1 MNGFDTR
8 PRPGLKRPASGN
20 IERFHVVADQNKQ
33 VATTTDETGAPREHF
48 ASRIGFL
55 LISAGCAI
63 GLGNVWRFPYITG
76 QYGGAAFVL
85 IYLIFLVIL
94 GLPVMVMEFAV
105 GRASQKSSAK
115 AFDILQPSRKWH
127 WFTWWGYIGC
137 MILMMF
143 YTTVCGWMLAYIPK
157 MASGEFNGAQAN
169 LAGTAFGSMLA
180 DPTMLIGWMLAAVA
194 IGFLV
199 CSLGLQKGVE
209 RITKWMMA
217 TLFVVMLALMIRAV
231 TLPGAGEGIAFYLVP
246 DFGKLFTNGW
256 STFGEAVYA
265 AMGQAFFSLSL
276 GIAAMEIFGS
286 YIGKER
292 SLTGEAVSVTIL
304 NTIVAILAGLI
315 IFPACFAYGVNPD
328 AGPSLVFI
336 TLPVVFGQMPLGN
349 VWGAL
354 FFVFMSFASLS
365 TVIAVFENLIS
376 WTMDK
381 WDMPRSRAVAIN
393 GVLVVVLSL
402 PCALGFNVLS
412 GVTLPAIGDIQ
423 SIEDFIVSNNMLP
436 LGSLVFLLFCVTKRG
451 WGWENFLA
459 EADAGE
465 GIKFPRWS
473 LPWLK
478 YGIPALIIVIFIMGY
493 APKLAVWFG
502 MA

>member
-33 VATTTDETGAPREHF
+33 VATTTDATGAPREHF

-157 MASGEFNGAQAN
+157 MASGEFNGAQAD

-265 AMGQAFFSLSL
+265 AMGQAFFSLRWALRQWRSS
-276 GIAAMEIFGS
+276 AA
-286 YIGKER
+286 
-292 SLTGEAVSVTIL
+292 
-304 NTIVAILAGLI
+304 
-315 IFPACFAYGVNPD
+315 
-328 AGPSLVFI
+328 
-336 TLPVVFGQMPLGN
+336 
-349 VWGAL
+349 
-354 FFVFMSFASLS
+354 
-365 TVIAVFENLIS
+365 IS
-376 WTMDK
+376 AK
-381 WDMPRSRAVAIN
+381 SAA
-393 GVLVVVLSL
+393 
-402 PCALGFNVLS
+402 
-412 GVTLPAIGDIQ
+412 
-423 SIEDFIVSNNMLP
+423 
-436 LGSLVFLLFCVTKRG
+436 
-451 WGWENFLA
+451 
-459 EADAGE
+459 
-465 GIKFPRWS
+465 
-473 LPWLK
+473 
-478 YGIPALIIVIFIMGY
+478 
-493 APKLAVWFG
+493 
-502 MA
+502 